1 MEIKINILS
10 DEIKKL
16 ESVIDR
22 KIEDDY
28 DVVFAIHDVID
39 KLKGE
44 PHESNKR
51 RI

>member
-1 MEIKINILS
+1 MEVKINILA

-16 ESVIDR
+16 EGVIDR
-22 KIEDDY
+22 KIEDGHDIVY
-28 DVVFAIHDVID
+28 AIHDVID

-44 PHESNKR
+44 PHENNKC